1 MRVILLVQSPTGRPA
16 LLCFALYQGCW
27 LYQWS
32 ASLCPWL
39 AGSRCV
45 RQTPPQK
52 GGPLLLFL
60 LCFRLSL
67 DSGQAFRGVDP
78 AGQAL
83 FLSSCS
89 HLSMITP
96 SSLLLFPPGLEVI
109 TALLGGESLGASI
122 FLLNFLYPAYKHVH
136 LLFLTLFFPF
146 FKINFYWSI
155 AALQCC
161 VSFYYI
167 TKWISYMF
175 IFIHFLDFLPI

>member
-1 MRVILLVQSPTGRPA
+1 
-16 LLCFALYQGCW
+16 
-27 LYQWS
+27 
-32 ASLCPWL
+32 
-39 AGSRCV
+39 
-45 RQTPPQK
+45 
-52 GGPLLLFL
+52 
-60 LCFRLSL
+60 
-67 DSGQAFRGVDP
+67 
-78 AGQAL
+78 
-83 FLSSCS
+83 
-89 HLSMITP
+89 MITP

-167 TKWISYMF
+167 TK
-175 IFIHFLDFLPI
+175 